1 MNKTQCKMA
10 RAALG
15 WRAQDLAD
23 AANVHRITVAR
34 FEAGDDIADDSAK
47 ALQGALEAQG
57 VKFGR
62 KAGRSSVSVPDG
74 A

>member
-1 MNKTQCKMA
+1 M
-10 RAALG
+10 
-15 WRAQDLAD
+15 AD